1 VTGRSLFFINL
12 KVNPDAAFTCH
23 PSPAFPMS
31 SADDNL
37 YRRAG
42 VEDLAEFYRTKFA
55 SDEVLDA
62 RYFRAL
68 DRFDIRFART
78 LWVYDNVR
86 AGSTVLDLGCGA
98 GMLALLK
105 RKGVTLV
112 GLDLSKECALAARR
126 NGYDLAA
133 AAELTR
139 LPFPDHTFDYVVS
152 LDVLG
157 HVEFS
162 EKDAVLAEVRR
173 VLRPGGVTLH
183 GVEAVDRRAQKSY
196 EEMTE
201 EELRRFVAVDGHVG
215 LEEEQETAAR
225 FRRFFA
231 HVAWEPRYTLCL
243 SAEEFVKQSEEY
255 GLPFEADFV
264 EYLRGLSQPERRAFD
279 MAMGYVF
286 GKISDLHVRLP
297 KGGLYVLVKASDAPL
312 GPIYNEHRDRRAL
325 FAPDAASTPDTSPP
339 DTSPPDALTND
350 APASDSVCLDRD
362 PRAAFDDGWYE
373 PNLLP
378 PVARWMKRRGRIR
391 FRARSPR
398 ALRLDLTTHLPDVH
412 ARPLGLE
419 LLLNG
424 EPLAALSLFRQ
435 GWLELRAAVPH
446 ALSAAGDYELELRAS
461 HTWRPRPQDP
471 ANPDDRELS
480 IAVCNIEVDSSQ

>member
-1 VTGRSLFFINL
+1 MTDGI
-12 KVNPDAAFTCH
+12 
-23 PSPAFPMS
+23 
-31 SADDNL
+31 

-42 VEDLAEFYRTKFA
+42 VEDVAEFYRTKFV

-78 LWVYDNVR
+78 MWVYDNVR
-86 AGSTVLDLGCGA
+86 AGSSVLDLGCGA

-112 GLDLSKECALAARR
+112 GVDLSPECALAARR
-126 NGYDLAA
+126 NGYDLTA
-133 AAELTR
+133 AAELSR
-139 LPFPDHTFDYVVS
+139 LPFPDHSFDYVAS

-157 HVEFS
+157 HVEFA

-183 GVEAVDRRAQKSY
+183 GIEAIDRRAQKPY
-196 EEMTE
+196 GEMTE

-215 LEEEQETAAR
+215 LEEEQEHAAR

-243 SAEEFVKQSEEY
+243 SSEEFVKQADRY

-264 EYLRGLSQPERRAFD
+264 EYLRGLSAAERRAFD

-286 GKISDLHVRLP
+286 GKISDLHLRLP

-312 GPIYNEHRDRRAL
+312 GQFYNEHRDRRAL
-325 FAPDAASTPDTSPP
+325 FAADD
-339 DTSPPDALTND
+339 D
-350 APASDSVCLDRD
+350 APRGETFCLDRD
-362 PRAAFDDGWYE
+362 PRAVFDEGWYE
-373 PNLLP
+373 PNVLP
-378 PVARWMKRRGRIR
+378 PVARWMKRRGRVR
-391 FRARSPR
+391 FRAPALS
-398 ALRLDLTTHLPDVH
+398 ALRLDLTTHLPDLSAHPV
-412 ARPLGLE
+412 GLE

-424 EPLAALSLFRQ
+424 RTLAALSLFRH
-435 GWLELRAAVPH
+435 GWLELRAEVPA
-446 ALSAAGDYELELRAS
+446 ALSASGDYELELRAS
-461 HTWRPRPQDP
+461 RTWQPRPHDP
-471 ANPDDRELS
+471 SNPDDRELS
-480 IAVCNIEVDSSQ
+480 VAVCNIEAVNREKP

>member
-1 VTGRSLFFINL
+1 
-12 KVNPDAAFTCH
+12 
-23 PSPAFPMS
+23 MS
-31 SADDNL
+31 ESI

-42 VEDLAEFYRTKFA
+42 IEDVAEFYRTKFT

-78 LWVYDNVR
+78 MWVYDNVR
-86 AGSTVLDLGCGA
+86 AGSRVLDLGCGA

-112 GLDLSKECALAARR
+112 GVDLSAECARAARR
-126 NGYDLAA
+126 NGYDLTAS
-133 AAELTR
+133 AELSR
-139 LPFPDHTFDYVVS
+139 LPFPDRSFDYVAS

-157 HVEFS
+157 HVES
-162 EKDAVLAEVRR
+162 EEKEAVLAEVRR

-183 GVEAVDRRAQKSY
+183 GVEAVDRRAVKSY
-196 EEMTE
+196 EEMTPD
-201 EELRRFVAVDGHVG
+201 ELRRFVEVDGHVG
-215 LEEEQETAAR
+215 LEEEPETAAR

-231 HVAWEPRYTLCL
+231 RVAWEPRYTLCL
-243 SAEEFVKQSEEY
+243 SADEFVKQADEY

-264 EYLRGLSQPERRAFD
+264 EYLRGLTAPERRAFD

-312 GPIYNEHRDRRAL
+312 GPFYNEHRDRRAL
-325 FAPDAASTPDTSPP
+325 FAPPRAAAATR
-339 DTSPPDALTND
+339 
-350 APASDSVCLDRD
+350 PADSFCLDRD

-373 PNLLP
+373 PNVLP
-378 PVARWMKRRGRIR
+378 PVARWMKRRGRVS
-391 FRARSPR
+391 FRAGAVASV
-398 ALRLDLTTHLPDVH
+398 RLDLTTHIPDLA
-412 ARPLGLE
+412 ARPLGVE

-424 EPLAALSLFRQ
+424 APLASLSLFRH
-435 GWLELRAAVPH
+435 GWLELRADVP
-446 ALSAAGDYELELRAS
+446 AGLDAAGDYRLELRAS
-461 HTWRPRPQDP
+461 RTWSPRPDGP
-471 ANPDDRELS
+471 ANRDDRELS
-480 IAVCNIEVDSSQ
+480 IAVCNIEVNAA